1 MIWIPFTLL
10 AALMQAVRTA
20 GQKQLSQ
27 ASSIMGATTARYT
40 HGLPFAWAYLGLLV
54 WLFGWPGAWPGP
66 RFFVFCLAAGL
77 TQIAATAVLIHMF
90 RLRNFAVAT
99 MYIKSEIL
107 LTAVIGTLFFTEE
120 ISSWGWLAMIIAFLG
135 LIFLTVAKQ
144 GWVSPLQLISD
155 PSALWGL
162 AAALLFAL
170 TSLLLRDASQQI
182 AHDNV
187 MLRASC
193 VLVTMVSMQ
202 AVLCL
207 VWMAWRER
215 PALLALVGRP
225 GLASFVGFTSL
236 AGSAGWF
243 TAMAA
248 MNASYVKTLGQ
259 IELFF
264 VMGISLFYFRETPK
278 RLEWVG
284 FGFLVLGILLLLVM
298 R

>member
-10 AALMQAVRTA
+10 AAVMQAIRTA

-27 ASSIMGATTARYT
+27 ASSIMAATTARYT
-40 HGLPFAWAYLGLLV
+40 HGLPFAWAYLALLV
-54 WLFGWPGAWPGP
+54 AMFGWPSAWPGL
-66 RFFVFCLAAGL
+66 RFYGFCLAAGL
-77 TQIAATAVLIHMF
+77 TQITATAALIHMF

-107 LTAVIGTLFFTEE
+107 LTAIIGTLFFTEDV
-120 ISSWGWLAMIIAFLG
+120 SVWGWLAMVIAFLG

-144 GWVSPLQLISD
+144 GWVSPWQLISE
-155 PSALWGL
+155 PSAAWGL

-170 TSLLLRDASQQI
+170 TSLFLRDASQQV
-182 AHDNV
+182 AHSNV
-187 MLRASC
+187 MMRASC

-202 AVLCL
+202 ALLCTA
-207 VWMAWRER
+207 WMIGRER
-215 PALLALVGRP
+215 PALAALMQRP
-225 GLASFVGFTSL
+225 GLATFVGFTSL

-264 VMGISLFYFRETPK
+264 IMGISLFYFRETPK

-284 FGFLVLGILLLLVM
+284 FGFLVFGILLLLVM